1 MSEYIGSKVAI
12 PGTRG
17 YGTLKYYGPIEGK
30 QGLFAGIELT
40 GPIAASRGKNNGSV
54 NGIQYFDVIQP
65 MSGLFLPIDRLK
77 QANPQIGG
85 SSGSNG
91 LRNSLSSTSSLNKKR
106 LSSDSIPDSP
116 ASESIISP
124 SPNKVNPRVSLGSF
138 QRLSYSPTQQ
148 SINIQKR
155 DLRYTNSPISSPQ
168 LNTSSLPQNAPLPTE
183 IMDIKKLQKE
193 YNELKLKYDINERE
207 MNEKMEILNEL
218 RITVNDLQP
227 LLEEYEI
234 DISEKDKKLSRQ
246 KSEFERAREEWRSS
260 IQLLVNTH
268 EETEILYDQKFRE
281 LREYIERL
289 LKEKDDISNNNQIT
303 TPTSNSSSK
312 KIYHGDDHESEIER
326 LNLVI
331 HDLNL
336 EHHLLEKNYTA
347 KIQSL
352 ELQILDYKEK
362 LSKTQDDLDEFS
374 KSNYHQFTKSVDNGE
389 NSEKIE
395 ELEYQINL
403 LKQDKASFEFTITDL
418 QKKLKQKDLIITE
431 LEIKLDS
438 SNDKE
443 NVKELSND
451 LNSLKLSDPND
462 EVIKLNHK
470 IDDLNH
476 QLEIRPTFEELS
488 DLQKSLD
495 ELDTLH
501 ENELNTKSIQINSLS
516 ESNKD
521 LENQLNDF
529 KQKNIELED
538 KIKTLQQLNQSSLI
552 QLESENIA
560 PNSLDG
566 LPIYKPAAPIDP
578 SAGKDDWCGLCE
590 RDGHSSIN
598 CPYEND
604 VF

>member
-85 SSGSNG
+85 S
-91 LRNSLSSTSSLNKKR
+91 K
-106 LSSDSIPDSP
+106 
-116 ASESIISP
+116 
-124 SPNKVNPRVSLGSF
+124 
-138 QRLSYSPTQQ
+138 
-148 SINIQKR
+148 
-155 DLRYTNSPISSPQ
+155 
-168 LNTSSLPQNAPLPTE
+168 
-183 IMDIKKLQKE
+183 
-193 YNELKLKYDINERE
+193 YNDLKLKYDINERE

-347 KIQSL
+347 KIQ
-352 ELQILDYKEK
+352 
-362 LSKTQDDLDEFS
+362 
-374 KSNYHQFTKSVDNGE
+374 N
-389 NSEKIE
+389 
-395 ELEYQINL
+395 
-403 LKQDKASFEFTITDL
+403 
-418 QKKLKQKDLIITE
+418 
-431 LEIKLDS
+431 
-438 SNDKE
+438 
-443 NVKELSND
+443 
-451 LNSLKLSDPND
+451 
-462 EVIKLNHK
+462 
-470 IDDLNH
+470 DLNH

-501 ENELNTKSIQINSLS
+501 ENELNTKSTQINSLS

-529 KQKNIELED
+529 KQKNIDLED
-538 KIKTLQQLNQSSLI
+538 KIKTLQELNQSSLI